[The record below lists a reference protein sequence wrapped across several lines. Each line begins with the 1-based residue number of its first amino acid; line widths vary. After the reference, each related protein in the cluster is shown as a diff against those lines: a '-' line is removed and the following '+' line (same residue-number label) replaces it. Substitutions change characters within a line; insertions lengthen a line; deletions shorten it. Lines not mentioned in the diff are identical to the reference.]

1 MARNELISV
10 FKQFLDR
17 SSSLLSDFEL
27 IFDNKD
33 RNQDLPMLQ
42 SAYLDAI
49 IINFSKIFGYLKCDK
64 FGVRNLKCIS
74 PKECQIELLK
84 IEADHKDTIEKI
96 ITNRNE
102 LIAHTDK
109 HFFKLGFSKNYIK
122 KLEEAFK
129 TSFSNM
135 PRAKEKG
142 GERYTPQDM
151 RDDLQEIREI
161 IQKLDK
167 VWTKILTYYYR

>member
-1 MARNELISV
+1 MARDELISV

-17 SSSLLSDFEL
+17 SNSLLSEFEL
-27 IFDNKD
+27 IFDSKE
-33 RNQDLPMLQ
+33 RNHDLPMLQ

-49 IINFSKIFGYLKCDK
+49 IINFSKIFSYLKCDK

-74 PKECQIELLK
+74 PKGCQIELLK
-84 IEADHKDTIEKI
+84 IEAEHKDMIEKM

-102 LIAHTDK
+102 LVAHTDK
-109 HFFKLGFSKNYIK
+109 HFFKLGFSKNYVK
-122 KLEEAFK
+122 KLEEVFK

-135 PRAKEKG
+135 PIAKEKG

-151 RDDLQEIREI
+151 REDLQEIREV

-167 VWTKILTYYYR
+167 IWTKILIHYYR